1 LIGAN
6 GQLGHELRFALAS
19 LGEVTA
25 LTRPDLDLSDASHL
39 QANIEQVLETHHPEV
54 IVNAAAYTAVD
65 KAESEPE
72 LAAQINAHALQY
84 LAEAANASGACL
96 VHYST
101 DYVFAGDKPLTHQYV
116 ETDTPNPQ
124 SVYGRT
130 KLLGEQ
136 LIAQYC
142 PKHLIFRTSWV
153 LGQHGGNFL
162 KTMLRLAQDR
172 DQLQVVSDQWGA
184 PTSAALIAQ
193 TTTQVLTEM
202 LAAPADDSRWG
213 IYHLVAAGAVT
224 WHQYAHY
231 VISKAREAGLAIK
244 INPQA
249 ISPINTKDYPV
260 AAMRPLNSQ
269 LNTDKIRQNFGIVLP
284 NWQMGVD
291 MVLKQVLAT
300 MPLTTPVVV
309 QQGKP

>member
-1 LIGAN
+1 M
-6 GQLGHELRFALAS
+6 
-19 LGEVTA
+19 
-25 LTRPDLDLSDASHL
+25 
-39 QANIEQVLETHHPEV
+39 
-54 IVNAAAYTAVD
+54 D

-72 LAAQINAHALQY
+72 LAVQINAHALQY

-101 DYVFAGDKPLTHQYV
+101 DYVFAGDKPLTHQYA
-116 ETDTPNPQ
+116 ETDTTNPQ
-124 SVYGRT
+124 SVYGRS

-184 PTSAALIAQ
+184 PTSAALIAK

-202 LAAPADDSRWG
+202 LAAPVDDSRWG

-260 AAMRPLNSQ
+260 AAIRPLNSQ